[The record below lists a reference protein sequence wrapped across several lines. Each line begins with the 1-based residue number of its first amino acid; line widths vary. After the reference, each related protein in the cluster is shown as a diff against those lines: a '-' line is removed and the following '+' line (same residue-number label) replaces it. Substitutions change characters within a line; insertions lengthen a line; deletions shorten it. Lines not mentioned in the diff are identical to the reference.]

1 MTFAS
6 SKDNAKPLAFLKSNV
21 KAEKHAKVEYVLPD
35 AQEMKTVLDKMY
47 ATEEIVEILARSE
60 RLVVPTLC
68 ALPKTKEKFAT
79 VQMVL
84 LEFQQ
89 LPKVV

>member
-1 MTFAS
+1 
-6 SKDNAKPLAFLKSNV
+6 
-21 KAEKHAKVEYVLPD
+21 
-35 AQEMKTVLDKMY
+35 MKTVLAKMY
-47 ATEEIVEILARSE
+47 ATEEIVETLAPSE

>member
-1 MTFAS
+1 
-6 SKDNAKPLAFLKSNV
+6 
-21 KAEKHAKVEYVLPD
+21 
-35 AQEMKTVLDKMY
+35 MKTALAKMY
-47 ATEEIVEILARSE
+47 ATEEIVETLAPLE
-60 RLVVPTLC
+60 RHVVPTLC